1 MRAGAN
7 WVQHTLTP
15 AAQSV
20 LKHAIAEARRR
31 GHAQVQPLHVAAMLL
46 THSESRLREAW
57 MHAGPTPL
65 RALEVCFNVALGH
78 LAQSGP
84 AAPSQPTLS
93 NALVAALKR
102 AHAHQRRGCCP
113 EQQQPPLLAVKVELE
128 QLIISVLDDPSVSR
142 VIKEAGSSS
151 AHIKGNLEDN
161 NNNNPLISLTPST
174 TGCLPCTSSLPGLRP
189 SGKPCS
195 KPEFSSLNM
204 NGFMSFRAP
213 GVELGGKE
221 NDICRLMEILLRSTK
236 RNALLV
242 VDSDSS
248 ACASAIVKD
257 LALRIKKGQV
267 PEQLH
272 GLQVLEPQLSSSS
285 FALCSQLEIEQK
297 LGELSRIVDE
307 CMPEGALLHLGDLQ
321 WLSDPVQ
328 VKKGTASFCPAQH
341 AVAELERLLLCHAGS
356 RLWFVGVATQ
366 QVFARCQARH
376 PELEG
381 RWGLQPLQVAS
392 TASPSSSAS
401 QQLDKLV
408 KDPGSASQ
416 GLYPVHGKIPNEGPT
431 VRPSYGDGEVGD
443 KLQCC
448 TECLAKFEQERHRL
462 HEHERLSL
470 HLAPAEWCS
479 LSSGGALNE
488 GRLDTHGS
496 QVKSQSVIQKLK
508 ELQRKWQGT
517 CQSVHAHLHAPV
529 SSILKTESSP
539 LSQKLANGS
548 LVDGKTH
555 MSLQNT
561 TVSGNPLQRR
571 PQWQIHQ
578 ERMQERTGNASP
590 LRGFPWQM
598 ASSKGTQPKTL
609 VTNTP
614 APGIN
619 QGPPLPSQ
627 ERITERLKGLYK
639 ALLSRVG
646 WQGEAVAAI
655 TSTVMNCRSGMG
667 RMRGVV
673 PKIDSWLLLL
683 GPDPVAKRLI
693 AKALAEIVAGSDE
706 NLVFLGFGDQTVS
719 KLETDRNGIRCRGR
733 SSLDRLAEAVRMKPI
748 SVLLLEDI
756 DKADTVVRGSLLRA
770 MERGKM
776 ADSSGRE
783 VNFGNVIV
791 LMTSS
796 IGAEDL
802 VPEQSLGSLKF
813 LEEKLVDLGVNGFLK
828 RKVDW
833 PILRQPEQRVQL
845 KRPKLSFSQRQALV
859 LDLNLLAEENEDS
872 LSSATTGQS
881 QKACRR
887 NQAEDEDMTRDR
899 VLGCARDRLS
909 DKFCE
914 LLDYAVVL
922 KPYDFSG
929 VAGRV
934 LAQLTKAFERITTE
948 GASLEVDVTVLE
960 HILAVIWWGSTIFDT
975 WVADVVGKSVA
986 AVLAD
991 VSIAENT
998 VIKLVGDSE
1007 HGCRRANTRE
1017 SIFSGPQLP
1026 LFIEIS
1032 RST

>member
-1 MRAGAN
+1 MGSPLSKKQSQ
-7 WVQHTLTP
+7 VPLTLP
-15 AAQSV
+15 HWAQSSSCRV
-20 LKHAIAEARRR
+20 DTVNPMTTVQADAPLCAKDKRDDVVCTSDIGGPNDKSSVISASAEQDIMP
-31 GHAQVQPLHVAAMLL
+31 GTSV
-46 THSESRLREAW
+46 T
-57 MHAGPTPL
+57 
-65 RALEVCFNVALGH
+65 
-78 LAQSGP
+78 LAQNGT
-84 AAPSQPTLS
+84 SQM
-93 NALVAALKR
+93 
-102 AHAHQRRGCCP
+102 
-113 EQQQPPLLAVKVELE
+113 
-128 QLIISVLDDPSVSR
+128 SVQ
-142 VIKEAGSSS
+142 
-151 AHIKGNLEDN
+151 
-161 NNNNPLISLTPST
+161 T
-174 TGCLPCTSSLPGLRP
+174 
-189 SGKPCS
+189 
-195 KPEFSSLNM
+195 
-204 NGFMSFRAP
+204 
-213 GVELGGKE
+213 
-221 NDICRLMEILLRSTK
+221 
-236 RNALLV
+236 
-242 VDSDSS
+242 
-248 ACASAIVKD
+248 D
-257 LALRIKKGQV
+257 LALGQ
-267 PEQLH
+267 P
-272 GLQVLEPQLSSSS
+272 
-285 FALCSQLEIEQK
+285 
-297 LGELSRIVDE
+297 
-307 CMPEGALLHLGDLQ
+307 
-321 WLSDPVQ
+321 
-328 VKKGTASFCPAQH
+328 
-341 AVAELERLLLCHAGS
+341 
-356 RLWFVGVATQ
+356 
-366 QVFARCQARH
+366 
-376 PELEG
+376 
-381 RWGLQPLQVAS
+381 
-392 TASPSSSAS
+392 SAS
-401 QQLDKLV
+401 L
-408 KDPGSASQ
+408 
-416 GLYPVHGKIPNEGPT
+416 
-431 VRPSYGDGEVGD
+431 
-443 KLQCC
+443 
-448 TECLAKFEQERHRL
+448 
-462 HEHERLSL
+462 
-470 HLAPAEWCS
+470 
-479 LSSGGALNE
+479 
-488 GRLDTHGS
+488 
-496 QVKSQSVIQKLK
+496 
-508 ELQRKWQGT
+508 
-517 CQSVHAHLHAPV
+517 V
-529 SSILKTESSP
+529 SSCS
-539 LSQKLANGS
+539 
-548 LVDGKTH
+548 V
-555 MSLQNT
+555 SLQNT

-619 QGPPLPSQ
+619 QGLPLPSQ
-627 ERITERLKGLYK
+627 ERITDRLKGLYK

-693 AKALAEIVAGSDE
+693 AKALAEIVAGSEE
-706 NLVFLGFGDQTVS
+706 NLVFLSFGDQTVS
-719 KLETDRNGIRCRGR
+719 KLETDRNGVRCRGR

-813 LEEKLVDLGVNGFLK
+813 LEEKLVDLGGGTMRLLVEDTHSSKVIFQSQNNTAVFEREAVLLDTEEANGELVHPVNGFLK

>member
-65 RALEVCFNVALGH
+65 RALEVCFNVALDH

-195 KPEFSSLNM
+195 KPEFSSLSM

-236 RNALLV
+236 RNALIV

-257 LALRIKKGQV
+257 LALRIKNGRV

-272 GLQVLEPQLSSSS
+272 GLQVLDPQLSSSS

-341 AVAELERLLLCHAGS
+341 AVAELERLLLRHAGS

-401 QQLDKLV
+401 QQLDK
-408 KDPGSASQ
+408 
-416 GLYPVHGKIPNEGPT
+416 
-431 VRPSYGDGEVGD
+431 PSYGDGEVGD

-448 TECLAKFEQERHRL
+448 TECLAKFEQERHQL

-479 LSSGGALNE
+479 LSSGGAVNE
-488 GRLDTHGS
+488 GRLDTHSS
-496 QVKSQSVIQKLK
+496 QVKSQSVMQKLK

-529 SSILKTESSP
+529 SSSLKTEPSP

-561 TVSGNPLQRR
+561 TVNGNPLQRR

-609 VTNTP
+609 VTNSP

-627 ERITERLKGLYK
+627 ERITDRLKGLYK

-693 AKALAEIVAGSDE
+693 AKALAEIVAGSEE
-706 NLVFLGFGDQTVS
+706 NLVFLGFGDQAVS
-719 KLETDRNGIRCRGR
+719 KLETDRNGVRCRGR

-791 LMTSS
+791 LMTSR
-796 IGAEDL
+796 GGTMHLLVEDTHSSKVIFQSQNNTAVFKHEAVLLDTEEANGEL
-802 VPEQSLGSLKF
+802 VHP
-813 LEEKLVDLGVNGFLK
+813 VNGFLK

-845 KRPKLSFSQRQALV
+845 KRPKLSFSQREALV

-872 LSSATTGQS
+872 LLSATTGQS

-887 NQAEDEDMTRDR
+887 NQAENEDMTRDR

-934 LAQLTKAFERITTE
+934 LAQLTKAFERITTQ

-960 HILAVIWWGSTIFDT
+960 HILAVIWWGSTVFDT